1 MCSVQFSNVYPH
13 LFKTELN
20 GKSHKLILECV
31 PRAALVPMLEFRPE
45 CLQSL
50 HLVPLPRQNKAE
62 KAVYLQDNC
71 HSVAMCI
78 SRICGDSEEDIHAMI
93 RCRVGRDRI
102 GVTLA
107 VMNMRMSEVQSVW
120 SKSQLFCF
128 CGGG

>member
-1 MCSVQFSNVYPH
+1 MYTHIYSKPN
-13 LFKTELN
+13 LTERA
-20 GKSHKLILECV
+20 SKLILECV
-31 PRAALVPMLEFRPE
+31 PRAALVPILEFRPE

-78 SRICGDSEEDIHAMI
+78 SRICGDSEEDTHAMI

-102 GVTLA
+102 GVTLV
-107 VMNMRMSEVQSVW
+107 VMNMRMSKVQSVR